1 MLKETEIPTGRAHDQ
16 STSSNNESS
25 GIGHHVTASYSDII
39 GYRSGARRGSTEPVS
54 YTLHSS
60 EISTTE
66 NASSLDI
73 NSEDVLQDS
82 SPLYKNESPMVI
94 RVGKHKTPQ
103 PKSNIS
109 PLHNDKKEKIS
120 PLYKNQ
126 QTSSGNNPA
135 GAFLGEVPL
144 KQFSSSSRQPKLL
157 SDAELTRIMVIQNQN
172 NAGVFLE

>member
-1 MLKETEIPTGRAHDQ
+1 
-16 STSSNNESS
+16 
-25 GIGHHVTASYSDII
+25 
-39 GYRSGARRGSTEPVS
+39 
-54 YTLHSS
+54 
-60 EISTTE
+60 
-66 NASSLDI
+66 
-73 NSEDVLQDS
+73 
-82 SPLYKNESPMVI
+82 MVI

-103 PKSNIS
+103 TKPNIS

-172 NAGVFLE
+172 NAGVFLEWGF